1 MEGLRKV
8 KALVKLNLERN
19 VEGKKRSF
27 SKYLNSKGKMR
38 ENMDPLLKEERD
50 LVTKDMEQAEV
61 QNAFLASVFTGKICL
76 QEPLRHQWEGLE
88 KRGFTPGR
96 RWPSW
101 GTPKQTKYT
110 QVDGIWQNVPTSAEG
125 AGQCHCE
132 VTVDNLW
139 KVLETGRGSW
149 QK

>member
-50 LVTKDMEQAEV
+50 LVTKDME
-61 QNAFLASVFTGKICL
+61 
-76 QEPLRHQWEGLE
+76 
-88 KRGFTPGR
+88 
-96 RWPSW
+96 
-101 GTPKQTKYT
+101 
-110 QVDGIWQNVPTSAEG
+110 
-125 AGQCHCE
+125 
-132 VTVDNLW
+132 
-139 KVLETGRGSW
+139 
-149 QK
+149 

>member
-27 SKYLNSKGKMR
+27 SKYLNSKGNMR

-76 QEPLRHQWEGLE
+76 QEPQLSETPLGRSRE
-88 KRGFTPGR
+88 KRIYSR
-96 RWPSW
+96 
-101 GTPKQTKYT
+101 
-110 QVDGIWQNVPTSAEG
+110 
-125 AGQCHCE
+125 
-132 VTVDNLW
+132 
-139 KVLETGRGSW
+139 
-149 QK
+149 